1 MNNGASFPTLPL
13 PVVNLSQKA
22 KEGFLGVG
30 HITVWRP
37 AQELEV
43 THNKLALLKLHRR
56 EAEKGKSFIMH
67 ASHTTNPFRNI
78 CAYQP
83 EAILSAL
90 RPVLLLYFSIR
101 RLLKN
106 TSNSVINKN
115 VNIV

>member
-1 MNNGASFPTLPL
+1 MNDGASFPTLPL

-30 HITVWRP
+30 HITVRRP
-37 AQELEV
+37 TQELEV
-43 THNKLALLKLHRR
+43 THNKLALLKLHSRKR
-56 EAEKGKSFIMH
+56 KKLHH
-67 ASHTTNPFRNI
+67 ACFTHTTNPFRNI

>member
-67 ASHTTNPFRNI
+67 AFHTTNPFR
-78 CAYQP
+78 
-83 EAILSAL
+83 
-90 RPVLLLYFSIR
+90 PVLLLYLSIR

>member
-22 KEGFLGVG
+22 QEGFLGVG
-30 HITVWRP
+30 HITVRRP
-37 AQELEV
+37 TQELEM
-43 THNKLALLKLHRR
+43 THNKLAFLKLHRR

-78 CAYQP
+78 CDYQP
-83 EAILSAL
+83 EAILSAF

-101 RLLKN
+101 TLLK
-106 TSNSVINKN
+106 THQTQLSTKM
-115 VNIV
+115 